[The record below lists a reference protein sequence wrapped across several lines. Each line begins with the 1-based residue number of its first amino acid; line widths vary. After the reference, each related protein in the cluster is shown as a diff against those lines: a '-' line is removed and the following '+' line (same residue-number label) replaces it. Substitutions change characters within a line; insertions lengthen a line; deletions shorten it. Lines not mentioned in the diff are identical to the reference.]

1 MPDGVGFVVALA
13 SEAAPLRRLHSRGS
27 PARASVLEE
36 QIVLCGGGP
45 ERARQ
50 AALRLRATGARALV
64 SWGVCGALSPLLVPG
79 TLVLPASVQVKDGL
93 SYRTSNAWRER
104 LCEQMSGKVPIDD
117 GVLIQSSQIV
127 TTIAEKQYLH
137 RQFHAVA
144 VDMESAAVAEVA
156 FETDLPF
163 LAIRAVVDAAGT
175 AIPDVLTRMVDEA
188 GRIRVRRIIGAP
200 PAAWRSLGRLA
211 TGFHAA
217 RRTLSLVASEAAEA
231 LLAVI
236 QTPSSR
242 A

>member
-13 SEAAPLRRLHSRGS
+13 SEAAPLRRLCLRGS
-27 PARASVLEE
+27 SPHASVLEG
-36 QIVLCGGGP
+36 QIALCGSGP

-50 AALRLRATGARALV
+50 AALRLRGTGVCALV

-79 TLVLPASVQVKDGL
+79 TLVLPASVQAKDGL
-93 SYRTSNAWRER
+93 SYWTSSAWRQG
-104 LCEQMSGKVPIDD
+104 LCEQLSGKAPIDD
-117 GVLIQSSQIV
+117 GLLIQSSRIV
-127 TTIAEKQYLH
+127 TTIAEKQYLY

-156 FETDLPF
+156 FEMDLPF

-175 AIPDVLTRMVDEA
+175 SIPGALTRMVDEA
-188 GRIRVRRIIGAP
+188 GRIRVRRVIGASP
-200 PAAWRSLGRLA
+200 TTWWSLVRLA
-211 TGFHAA
+211 TGFYAA
-217 RRTLSLVASEAAEA
+217 RRTLSLVASEATEA

-236 QTPSSR
+236 QRPSSR